1 MNNAD
6 RTLKKEF
13 EEIAEKSLTNEEFI
27 ECKDYINVW
36 SELIVDTYLNNKEFR
51 EKILNQLKSNLN
63 N

>member
-13 EEIAEKSLTNEEFI
+13 EEIAEKSLTNEEFV

-36 SELIVDTYLNNKEFR
+36 SKLIADTYLNNKELR